1 MPPKEKS
8 ASAPKVSKP
17 KAKAAAKEDAKKAK
31 QTKAAT
37 KGKHPT
43 VQICKRPRL
52 LGGQATIA
60 AAESDATCQLSQCRP
75 INQYSI

>member
-8 ASAPKVSKP
+8 ASAPKQSKP
-17 KAKAAAKEDAKKAK
+17 KAKAAAKEEAKKAK

-43 VQICKRPRL
+43 VQICLSPQL
-52 LGGQATIA
+52 LRCLSSLTA
-60 AAESDATCQLSQCRP
+60 A
-75 INQYSI
+75 